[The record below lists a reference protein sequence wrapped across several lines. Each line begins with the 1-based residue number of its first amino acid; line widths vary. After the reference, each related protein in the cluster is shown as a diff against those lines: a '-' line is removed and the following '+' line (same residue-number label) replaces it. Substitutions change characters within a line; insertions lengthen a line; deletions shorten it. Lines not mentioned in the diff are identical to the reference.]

1 MTSRGHLSL
10 KNHNVSPYSLDSTV
24 ALPVENT
31 ILVTASNDTD
41 AREGAEMS
49 IERET
54 KPNGTSSRDYTET
67 RVHTNISVRH
77 T

>member
-1 MTSRGHLSL
+1 MALSVENTIL
-10 KNHNVSPYSLDSTV
+10 VTAPNDSTV

-41 AREGAEMS
+41 AQEGAKMS

-54 KPNGTSSRDYTET
+54 KPNETSSRDYTET
-67 RVHTNISVRH
+67 RVHTNIEP
-77 T
+77 